1 MKRLEEKE
9 VSPEGSNHVK
19 LLQEENTYLREENKV
34 NSEIIR
40 MLSDKQNTYR
50 CLHTST
56 TDTAVPE
63 KQTLDEDTVPTK
75 QTKTTDSWTNTDISN
90 NKTDH
95 ASQDGNSLIISQLHH
110 PSNEIKPKR
119 IKANQSRE
127 ICDKTKEL
135 KNLDHN
141 HEYRNTVNKKV
152 VTIVGDSIS
161 NGIDQSNESVCR
173 MNLSKEELKIM
184 QEQQQRIYTTI

>member
-9 VSPEGSNHVK
+9 VSPDGSNHVK

-34 NSEIIR
+34 NSDIIR

-95 ASQDGNSLIISQLHH
+95 ASQDGN
-110 PSNEIKPKR
+110 
-119 IKANQSRE
+119 
-127 ICDKTKEL
+127 
-135 KNLDHN
+135 
-141 HEYRNTVNKKV
+141 
-152 VTIVGDSIS
+152 
-161 NGIDQSNESVCR
+161 
-173 MNLSKEELKIM
+173 
-184 QEQQQRIYTTI
+184 